1 MARKG
6 LSDLE
11 FIPLVSFRRVKGLT
25 NMGSGSCCTFKQPG
39 LPHTASVWSD
49 ALSTAVRDLNKA
61 NKRQKKEG

>member
-11 FIPLVSFRRVKGLT
+11 FIPAVSFRRVRGLT
-25 NMGSGSCCTFKQPG
+25 NRGSGSCCTFKQPG
-39 LPHTASVWSD
+39 LPHTTSVWSD
-49 ALSTAVRDLNKA
+49 ALSAAVRDLNKA